1 MEYNL
6 IIGALSLTIII
17 SVVIMAVLLYNF
29 MQLLSTL
36 NKRLI
41 AVISDILENI
51 DLSTPR
57 MDGLVGDTSQIQLED
72 VLNDSEE
79 DEGSGFNPHNYDPF
93 KEDNE

>member
-57 MDGLVGDTSQIQLED
+57 TDSLVGDTPQIQLED
-72 VLNDSEE
+72 VLNDSE
-79 DEGSGFNPHNYDPF
+79 DEEGPGFNPHNFDPF